1 VVAVQKKLDVAQ
13 SPEVARYLVEIYGRQ
28 TDIILQLYDNVIE
41 PLSPELKLLK
51 AQLLFSVNHEM
62 VLKLSDFFVRR
73 TGLLYFDI
81 AKVIKYKSDMLLFLQ
96 EMLKF
101 DTQLSYQDLT
111 DVETLIKKARPPLT
125 P

>member
-1 VVAVQKKLDVAQ
+1 LNADH
-13 SPEVARYLVEIYGRQ
+13 SPETSRYLVEIYGRQ
-28 TDIILQLYDNVIE
+28 TDTILQLYDNVIE
-41 PLSPELKLLK
+41 PVSPELKLLK

-81 AKVIKYKSDMLLFLQ
+81 DKVVRFGSDVMMFLR

-101 DTQLSYQDLT
+101 DEQLSREDLA
-111 DVETLIKKARPPLT
+111 DLEGLIKKAREFT
-125 P
+125 